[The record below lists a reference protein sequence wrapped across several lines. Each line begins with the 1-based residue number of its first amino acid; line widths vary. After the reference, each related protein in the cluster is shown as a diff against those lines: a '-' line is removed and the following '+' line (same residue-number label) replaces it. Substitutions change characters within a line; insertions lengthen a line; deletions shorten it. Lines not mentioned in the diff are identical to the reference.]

1 MALSSVLN
9 SGGGPNNL
17 LNSAA
22 TFGVTLIVCFLAMV
36 FSYLGP
42 SPNWVGWLNNET
54 FAQPVDPGARANPMR
69 SDVAPES
76 RIARI
81 PTSLRLRTA
90 SPGVGHRTGADD
102 HGIPAQQGRWRRRYL
117 QHKAQR
123 VPRNERVMDRL
134 DAFAT
139 SREITKRDWNHKN
152 LGRKAQRPVLR
163 IVPTAASQRPRFVIG
178 SSKITYWVSKM
189 DAAKQPRH

>member
-22 TFGVTLIVCFLAMV
+22 TFGVTLITCFLGMV
-36 FSYLGP
+36 SSYLGP
-42 SPNWVGWLNNET
+42 SPNRVGWLNNET

-90 SPGVGHRTGADD
+90 NHTPMGDFT
-102 HGIPAQQGRWRRRYL
+102 
-117 QHKAQR
+117 
-123 VPRNERVMDRL
+123 
-134 DAFAT
+134 
-139 SREITKRDWNHKN
+139 RD
-152 LGRKAQRPVLR
+152 
-163 IVPTAASQRPRFVIG
+163 
-178 SSKITYWVSKM
+178 
-189 DAAKQPRH
+189 